1 MMEKNE
7 VREEGFTAAIKPVL
21 LVLVGLVAIL
31 VYAAVMLFPT
41 EIVHWVVMALGLV
54 VFGQILIWGFK

>member
-1 MMEKNE
+1 MDENKA
-7 VREEGFTAAIKPVL
+7 REEGFTEAVKPVL

-54 VFGQILIWGFK
+54 VFGQILIWGSK

>member
-1 MMEKNE
+1 M
-7 VREEGFTAAIKPVL
+7 REEKVGQEGLSGAIKPVL

-31 VYAAVMLFPT
+31 VYAAVMLFPL

-54 VFGQILIWGFK
+54 VFGQILIWGSR

>member
-1 MMEKNE
+1 MEENE
-7 VREEGFTAAIKPVL
+7 VREEGFTEAVKPVL

-54 VFGQILIWGFK
+54 IFGQILIWGSK